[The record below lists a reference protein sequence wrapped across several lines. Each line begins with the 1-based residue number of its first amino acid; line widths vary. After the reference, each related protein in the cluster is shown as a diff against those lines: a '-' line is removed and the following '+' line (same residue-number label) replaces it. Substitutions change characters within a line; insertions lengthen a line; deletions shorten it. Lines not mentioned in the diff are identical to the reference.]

1 MLLQTNFCKNQYPW
15 AYKTNLL
22 LVNMVHACKNLLSWV
37 NGMKWLSL
45 LFWRWKQNARL
56 VRNGSF
62 MAVVH
67 NDYLR
72 ILQSSSIENTEL
84 KRDSKIYTMICNY
97 VYPRPI
103 FKLLCLNFP
112 KRGGGGVGP
121 YPPPPLPL
129 YICTCKPPHK
139 KWNEIKETH
148 HEY

>member
-22 LVNMVHACKNLLSWV
+22 PVNMVHARKNLLSWV
-37 NGMKWLSL
+37 NGMKWFSL

-112 KRGGGGVGP
+112 KKGGGEGGGGTL
-121 YPPPPLPL
+121 PPFPTSPI
-129 YICTCKPPHK
+129 YM
-139 KWNEIKETH
+139 
-148 HEY
+148 YVQASS

>member
-22 LVNMVHACKNLLSWV
+22 PVNMVHARKNLLSWV
-37 NGMKWLSL
+37 NGMKWFSL

-84 KRDSKIYTMICNY
+84 QREIFRFTLWY
-97 VYPRPI
+97 VIMYIQDLFSSYYVWI
-103 FKLLCLNFP
+103 FQNFP
-112 KRGGGGVGP
+112 YIYLCASLLIKNETKSKKHIMNTKR
-121 YPPPPLPL
+121 
-129 YICTCKPPHK
+129 
-139 KWNEIKETH
+139 
-148 HEY
+148 